1 MPRLGG
7 SVHAHPSAA
16 AVEPVWSYGGQMSEE
31 VTWARARDARRER
44 TGCPPWR
51 GFSAAC
57 IIVLCGVTARTALPV
72 ALVVGTL
79 LSAVN
84 QGAVIAGGGGT
95 PAVWLR
101 VSFNYAVPFVVSSM
115 GFLGAGRLRPGS
127 VTPVDEAPSSSVTGH
142 SETRRDR

>member
-1 MPRLGG
+1 M
-7 SVHAHPSAA
+7 S
-16 AVEPVWSYGGQMSEE
+16 GQVS
-31 VTWARARDARRER
+31 WARAREARRER

-51 GFSAAC
+51 GFPSAC

-72 ALVVGTL
+72 ALVVGTV

-84 QGAVIAGGGGT
+84 QGAVVAGGGGT

-101 VSFNYAVPFVVSSM
+101 VGFNYAVPFLVSSI

-127 VTPVDEAPSSSVTGH
+127 VTPVDDATSSSVTGH
-142 SETRRDR
+142 CEPRGDR

>member
-1 MPRLGG
+1 M
-7 SVHAHPSAA
+7 
-16 AVEPVWSYGGQMSEE
+16 
-31 VTWARARDARRER
+31 
-44 TGCPPWR
+44 
-51 GFSAAC
+51 
-57 IIVLCGVTARTALPV
+57 LCGVTARTALPV

-115 GFLGAGRLRPGS
+115 GFLGAGRLRPGNAS
-127 VTPVDEAPSSSVTGH
+127 PVDEAPSSSVRATPTPAEIGEHRATPSTSTG
-142 SETRRDR
+142 RDGISVSGA

>member
-1 MPRLGG
+1 
-7 SVHAHPSAA
+7 
-16 AVEPVWSYGGQMSEE
+16 MSEE

>member
-1 MPRLGG
+1 
-7 SVHAHPSAA
+7 
-16 AVEPVWSYGGQMSEE
+16 MSEE
-31 VTWARARDARRER
+31 VTWARAREARRER

-57 IIVLCGVTARTALPV
+57 TIVLCGVTARTAVPV

-84 QGAVIAGGGGT
+84 QGAVIAGSGGT

-101 VSFNYAVPFVVSSM
+101 VSFNYIVPFVVSSI

-127 VTPVDEAPSSSVTGH
+127 VTPVDEAPP
-142 SETRRDR
+142 RR